1 MSKEFRKQNMALKF
15 FHLPKSRQFNI
26 PYRFYDPS
34 KEDREDRENRIKEE
48 LGIMEKAEINPSF
61 KPNMR
66 GQFRQALG
74 RASKTDSD
82 ARRSSNIRLII
93 LIAILFLLSYLFFY
107 R

>member
-1 MSKEFRKQNMALKF
+1 MALKF

-61 KPNMR
+61 KPNIR
-66 GQFRQALG
+66 GQFRQAMG
-74 RASKTDSD
+74 RASKSASD

-93 LIAILFLLSYLFFY
+93 LIATLFLLTYLFFF